1 MRVALSVYRGNP
13 YCGGQGVYV
22 RHLSAA
28 LAQLGH
34 EVTVFS
40 GQPYPELAN
49 GIELV
54 KIPSLDLYREP
65 DPFRRPKIREF
76 ESLAD
81 VLEVATMLTG
91 GFPEPRT
98 FSLRLLDALAA
109 RRGDFDIVHDDQS
122 LGTALLDLEELGFPV
137 VASVHH
143 PVSIDR
149 SLDLAAATHR
159 SKRLSLMR
167 WYGFAKMQ
175 ARVARLLRGVLTVS
189 SNSACD
195 VVSEMGVDPSH
206 LHIVPVGVDTS
217 VWRPIPEIAR
227 VSGRIMT
234 TASSDVP
241 LKGLAVLLE
250 AIAKVR
256 VEHNEV
262 HLVVVGRLRPQSPVA
277 ELIKERGLQDAVSFV
292 SGESDEELVARY
304 ASASIAVVPS
314 LYEGFSLPAIE
325 AMACEVPL
333 VTSDGGALPEVVGT
347 SGDAALVVRAGDVE
361 ALKSAIDQLLAS
373 PVAARELGRRGRERV
388 AACFTWQQTAMGTI
402 RAYHDALRDP
412 PC

>member
-22 RHLSAA
+22 RHLSRA
-28 LAQLGH
+28 LADLGH
-34 EVTVFS
+34 AVTVFS
-40 GQPYPELAN
+40 GQPYPELAD

-54 KIPSLDLYREP
+54 KIPSLDLYRET
-65 DPFRRPKIREF
+65 DPFRRPKLREF

-81 VLEVATMLTG
+81 VVEVATMLTG

-98 FSLRLLDALAA
+98 FSLRLVAALAA

-122 LGTALLDLEELGFPV
+122 LGRALLDLDALGFPV

-149 SLDLAAATHR
+149 ALDLQAATTQT
-159 SKRLSLMR
+159 KRLSLLR

-175 ARVARLLRGVLTVS
+175 ARVARSLPGVITVS
-189 SNSACD
+189 SNSARD
-195 VVSEMGVDPSH
+195 VVNEMRVDPTR
-206 LHIVPVGVDTS
+206 LHVVPVGVDTS
-217 VWRPIPEIAR
+217 VWRPIPEIPR
-227 VSGRIMT
+227 VRGRIMT

-241 LKGLAVLLE
+241 LKGLAVLIE

-256 VEHNEV
+256 IEHDEV
-262 HLVVVGRLRPQSPVA
+262 HLVVVGKLRSQSPVA
-277 ELIKERGLQDAVSFV
+277 ELIKERDLHDVVSFV

-333 VTSDGGALPEVVGT
+333 IASDGGALPEVVGA
-347 SGDAALVVRAGDVE
+347 SGDAAVVVKAGDVE
-361 ALKSAIDQLLAS
+361 SLKSAIDHLVSHPGPAS
-373 PVAARELGRRGRERV
+373 ELGKRGRARV
-388 AACFTWQQTAMGTI
+388 AERFTWKQTAIATI
-402 RAYHDALRDP
+402 GAYRAALGQP
-412 PC
+412 QC